1 MLTLLAEGSAYA
13 LLGDSTGEITRIPLN
28 ALYDLRKG
36 LEVLRVPCFIPC
48 PPLDAP
54 KAGSLFVTVRHDI
67 PLDAVVKFRYYIC
80 PVSLILIYYA
90 FIEDGARWFLREL
103 RGTDGKGTGNYYSEG
118 GGYTPPSIPS
128 A

>member
-67 PLDAVVKFRYYIC
+67 PLDAV
-80 PVSLILIYYA
+80 S
-90 FIEDGARWFLREL
+90 
-103 RGTDGKGTGNYYSEG
+103 
-118 GGYTPPSIPS
+118 
-128 A
+128 